1 MLKALNEDLKCGY
14 MRKETKELQ
23 VFQNDMLRTICGIK
37 REQRVNLQKLRE
49 EKRIMSVNQLSIYH
63 TLIEAYNV
71 VEKTSSEKI
80 RRKIVNTQEG
90 YSLRSTTNK
99 DLIVPS
105 KTRASCQGFS
115 YFAAKL
121 YNKIPTEIRNAKE
134 NIYKNSIKDWIWEN
148 IPSK

>member
-1 MLKALNEDLKCGY
+1 M
-14 MRKETKELQ
+14 TP
-23 VFQNDMLRTICGIK
+23 
-37 REQRVNLQKLRE
+37 QRVNLQKLRE

-121 YNKIPTEIRNAKE
+121 YNKIPTEIRNAQE
-134 NIYKNSIKDWIWEN
+134 NIYKKSVKDWIWEN

>member
-1 MLKALNEDLKCGY
+1 
-14 MRKETKELQ
+14 
-23 VFQNDMLRTICGIK
+23 MLRTICGI
-37 REQRVNLQKLRE
+37 RRDQRVNLQKLRE
-49 EKRIMSVNQLSIYH
+49 EHKMMSVNQLSVYH
-63 TLIEAYNV
+63 TLIETYNIV
-71 VEKTSSEKI
+71 HKASSEKI
-80 RRKIVNTQEG
+80 RRKIVNNCQDG
-90 YSLRSTTNK
+90 YKLRSNTNN

-134 NIYKNSIKDWIWEN
+134 NIYKKSIKDWIWEN